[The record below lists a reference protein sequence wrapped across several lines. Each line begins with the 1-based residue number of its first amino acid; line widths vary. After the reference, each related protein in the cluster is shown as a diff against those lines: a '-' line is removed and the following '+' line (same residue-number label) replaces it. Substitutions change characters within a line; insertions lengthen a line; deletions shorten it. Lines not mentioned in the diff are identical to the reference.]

1 MERIDPQAG
10 LNEIKQQPR
19 KPSDDCRA
27 TLDNPENKQIVRALT
42 LLAELQKHDL
52 SSDQLMVW
60 IGYLSR
66 YDINDVRKAV
76 NLWCE
81 NNKFFPM
88 PSELIGLIKDSI
100 AQRRRKTIQI
110 PDNLRSFDEQAEIN
124 RKGIS
129 AVRAALRGHGHKRA

>member
-10 LNEIKQQPR
+10 LNEIKQRPR

-27 TLDNPENKQIVRALT
+27 TLDNPENQQIVRALT

-66 YDINDVRKAV
+66 YDINDVRKAI

-88 PSELIGLIKDSI
+88 PSELIGLIKDAM
-100 AQRRRKTIQI
+100 AQRRRNTIQI

-124 RKGIS
+124 RKGIA
-129 AVRAALRGHGHKRA
+129 AVRSVLRRRPM